1 MYDFIRRIREMT
13 APAPRMQPQQPEQG
27 LFADLKQNEE
37 ELRRLFHHA
46 SDLTIRPLRVG
57 GKAADVLTIDN
68 LVDKAILSE
77 AIIRPLTRGMEEQ
90 KELTPERIR
99 ESLLFT
105 ENVQEVHTF
114 RALIQTLLSGSAV
127 IAVQGFAVMIASGVQ
142 GYRTRGIS
150 EPTADVVP
158 RGSKEGFVESL
169 RTNLSMIRRRMKT
182 ESLCSEMLTIGRLS
196 HTEVCLCYVEGLV
209 SPAILQEVRERLRK
223 ADLETVLAA
232 GYVVP
237 FLEKRRG
244 FSFFTTV
251 GITER
256 PDTVCGKLSE
266 GRIAVLID
274 GVPGALTVPFVLAE
288 VFQTLDDYTNRPF
301 FAAFTRW
308 LKFAAFFVSMLLPGL
323 FVALGTFHTEMYPT
337 LLLNRI
343 AAAMAH
349 TPLSLTGETLA
360 ILFVYEMMR
369 ESGLRMPQPLGYA
382 VSIVGG
388 LVIGDTAVHAG
399 LIGAPTLMVVA
410 VAAISSYIIPN
421 VYAPLS
427 VLRLLFTVV
436 GGLWGLWGIGA
447 LLFVVFVDVCSQES
461 FGVPF
466 TTPISPFG
474 AQVFRDVALRAD
486 WRILS
491 EKTETIQTMPGVN
504 QP

>member
-1 MYDFIRRIREMT
+1 MYDFLRRIREMT

-127 IAVQGFAVMIASGVQ
+127 IAVQGYAVMIASGVQ

-251 GITER
+251 
-256 PDTVCGKLSE
+256 
-266 GRIAVLID
+266 
-274 GVPGALTVPFVLAE
+274 VPFVLAE

-323 FVALGTFHTEMYPT
+323 FVALGTFHTEMCPT